1 MKRHKLYH
9 PREKR
14 TPEEKAYIKR
24 ENVREILSAFF
35 VIIFAIIMAA
45 IAINILQAM
54 GNAL

>member
-24 ENVREILSAFF
+24 ETIRDILSAFF
-35 VIIFAIIMAA
+35 VIIFAIIMVA